1 MTIKN
6 KIKELNKNKLN
17 KLDISGLKIKDG
29 VPKELTKTLSDSK
42 SVVLKIIE
50 LDLSFNQIKFNQFM
64 EEYGNM
70 SNEFSVLETLNL
82 SGNPENGGNGW
93 NMSIIKSPQSIQ
105 RWNQLLELNLSGC
118 KLGKLLSTSF
128 QHLSKLKKL
137 VISNTSL
144 EMIEDQVFSP
154 FKSTLEELTIAGN
167 SSIKA
172 LPSSLLDCKQL
183 EVLDLSGCTLNQL
196 PDLFGACLTSI
207 LELNLGNNK
216 LTELPNSIGRM
227 KRLCFLNLQDNLLQD
242 LPLSIGYCV
251 GLGQSSPG
259 INIYGNPL
267 AKNQELNLR
276 KSRGASEI
284 MDYLEK
290 RVTLHI
296 GPVPLG
302 GLTTP
307 PSPVTNSRPPSYE
320 KINDIRPPRYS
331 NIGVSSSPILPS
343 STPPSPQYILN
354 LNNNN
359 LNNNNLNLNSNV
371 NTNVNNNNN
380 NNNNLNINN
389 NIINTTLFEI
399 PGPKP
404 IKDQI
409 QIILRV
415 DIKTIMKRIF
425 EAVSLTNNV
434 SPPIQQQQLVAIG
447 NTITPAQQELDKLFA
462 CLGIKTDH
470 FTFNSPIP
478 SNSDEKIA
486 QIKKI
491 INLKLEKIAL
501 FSRSLLEYI
510 DHQNQYQSNS
520 PDYDKRI
527 SLIFN
532 SLNQFTSKLN
542 KI

>member
-29 VPKELTKTLSDSK
+29 VPKELTKTLSDNK
-42 SVVLKIIE
+42 NVVLKIIE

-70 SNEFSVLETLNL
+70 SNEFSTLEILNL

-118 KLGKLLSTSF
+118 KLGKLLTSTSF
-128 QHLSKLKKL
+128 QHLGKLKKL
-137 VISNTSL
+137 VISNTNL
-144 EMIEDQVFSP
+144 EMIDDQAFSP
-154 FKSTLEELTIAGN
+154 LKSTLEELILAGN
-167 SSIKA
+167 SLLKSI
-172 LPSSLLDCKQL
+172 PSSLLDCKQL
-183 EVLDLSGCTLNQL
+183 EVLDLSSCGLNQL

-216 LTELPNSIGRM
+216 LQELPNSIGRM
-227 KRLCFLNLQDNLLQD
+227 KRLCFLNLQDNLIQD

-267 AKNQELNLR
+267 TKNQELNFR

-302 GLTTP
+302 GSIATP
-307 PSPVTNSRPPSYE
+307 PSPITNSRPPTFE

-331 NIGVSSSPILPS
+331 NIGLSSSPILPS
-343 STPPSPQYILN
+343 SSSSSSSSPLSPSSSSTPPSPQY
-354 LNNNN
+354 
-359 LNNNNLNLNSNV
+359 NLNSNV

-380 NNNNLNINN
+380 NNNNIL
-389 NIINTTLFEI
+389 NTTLFEI

-425 EAVSLTNNV
+425 DAVGLTNNV
-434 SPPIQQQQLVAIG
+434 SPLIQQQQLVTIG

-470 FTFNSPIP
+470 FNFNSPIP
-478 SNSDEKIA
+478 SNSDEKIV